1 MAINYDTASPAGD
14 GEDDGMLSEINT
26 TPLVDVMLV
35 LLIIFLITIPV
46 VNAAVAV
53 KLPRETNQLRQALPE
68 TIIISVD
75 ADGGAY
81 WYDARLRDAATLRER
96 LLKVAGSTPQPEV
109 HIRADARADYT
120 HVARVVLACQQA
132 GITRIGFLTEPPPH

>member
-1 MAINYDTASPAGD
+1 MAIDFDAAAGAANS
-14 GEDDGMLSEINT
+14 GDDGMLSEINT

-53 KLPRETNQLRQALPE
+53 KLPRETNLLRQALPE

-75 ADGGAY
+75 ADGAGY
-81 WYDARLRDAATLRER
+81 WFDAKLPDAMALRER
-96 LLKVAGSTPQPEV
+96 LTRAAGQTPQPEV
-109 HIRADARADYT
+109 HIRADARADYAN
-120 HVARVVLACQQA
+120 VARVILACQQA